1 MLCLA
6 RAVLE
11 CMIPRVATE
20 AAYSC
25 NADRD
30 WNRKK
35 DNSMIAKFSRELLA
49 EICYGN
55 KTMCI
60 DLFDLII
67 GQPRYPVV
75 LILLVYN
82 NIFQ

>member
-11 CMIPRVATE
+11 CMIPLVATE

-25 NADRD
+25 SADRD
-30 WNRKK
+30 WNRKTGN
-35 DNSMIAKFSRELLA
+35 DMIANFSRELLA

-60 DLFDLII
+60 DLFDLI
-67 GQPRYPVV
+67 VT
-75 LILLVYN
+75 LLS
-82 NIFQ
+82 Q